1 MEYAASLMIFTA
13 EDRDTG
19 DLSVGDWRGN
29 EDRGKEMVERRKG
42 LSVYGVPGLCLP
54 LVGESLFLTTVT
66 QQLWHQALPPPHFID
81 GKVEAPV
88 RIE

>member
-1 MEYAASLMIFTA
+1 MEHAASLMIFMT

-19 DLSVGDWRGN
+19 DLSVGDWRGK

-54 LVGESLFLTTVT
+54 LAGERLFLTTVT

-81 GKVEAPV
+81 RKVEAPV